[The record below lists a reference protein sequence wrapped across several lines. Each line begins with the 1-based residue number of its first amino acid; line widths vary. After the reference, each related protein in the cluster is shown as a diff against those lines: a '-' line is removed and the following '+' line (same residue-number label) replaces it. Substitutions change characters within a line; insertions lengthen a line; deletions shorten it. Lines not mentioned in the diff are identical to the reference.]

1 MQDITLGTIE
11 ARFADI
17 IWEHAPLSSS
27 ELVTKA
33 ETVLGWK
40 KSTTYTVL
48 KRLCQ
53 KGLFQN
59 DQGTVNVLIPRKEY
73 DTMQSQK
80 FVADAFH
87 GSLPAFLAAFCSGK
101 RLSEQE
107 VAQLRKL
114 VEEHEEGK

>member
-11 ARFADI
+11 SRFADI
-17 IWEHAPLSSS
+17 IWQKAPLSSS
-27 ELVTKA
+27 ELVASA
-33 ETVLGWK
+33 EMVLGWK

-59 DQGTVNVLIPRKEY
+59 EQGIVKVLIPREKY
-73 DTMQSQK
+73 YTMQSQK
-80 FVADAFH
+80 FVADTFC

-107 VAQLRKL
+107 VSQLRRL